1 MKIDIRDIPVCIINT
16 VFKKLFVSLKPNFKT
31 YKNKGYNGG
40 IKIFGTGTPSTD
52 LTLKILFC
60 SRLFKIIP
68 HSFATS
74 SSPKKYCNYS

>member
-68 HSFATS
+68 HHLLLHHLQ
-74 SSPKKYCNYS
+74 KKLIT